1 MRVLLIPLIA
11 TIFAGCATPPD
22 KITQR
27 ATALTAAAPT
37 YPKVAKRDGIEGT
50 ARVRF
55 CVLADGTVEQVQV
68 EESSG
73 STHLDAA
80 AVDAVKRSKFRP
92 AQTASGK
99 SVDSCDT
106 APYRFVL
113 EKAPEPVQASWADR
127 VRLAVRKNIIVAKP
141 FADNPLVEVDVW
153 LASDGYILSRVLAKG
168 SGTPAWDAAVLRALD
183 RTERIPV
190 DDNGKVPSRLR
201 LVFQPNP

>member
-1 MRVLLIPLIA
+1 MRVLLLSLVA

-22 KITQR
+22 KIVQR
-27 ATALTAAAPT
+27 ATTLTAAAPI
-37 YPKVAKRDGIEGT
+37 YPKVAKRYGIEGT

-55 CVLADGTVEQVQV
+55 CVLADGGVEQVQV

-99 SVDSCDT
+99 SVDSCAT

-113 EKAPEPVQASWADR
+113 EKAPEPAQASWADR
-127 VRLAVRKNIIVAKP
+127 VRLTVRKNIIVAEP
-141 FADNPLVEVDVW
+141 IAGNPLTEVDVW

-168 SGTPAWDAAVLRALD
+168 SGTPAWDAAVLSALD
-183 RTERIPV
+183 RTERLPV
-190 DDNGKVPSRLR
+190 DDNGKIPSRLR